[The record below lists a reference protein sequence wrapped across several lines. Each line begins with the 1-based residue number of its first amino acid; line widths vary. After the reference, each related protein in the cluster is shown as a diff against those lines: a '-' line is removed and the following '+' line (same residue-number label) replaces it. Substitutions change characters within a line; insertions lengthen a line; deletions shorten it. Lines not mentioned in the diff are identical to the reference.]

1 MGRKKIIHIFLLIMT
16 ALIFGRLAYRW
27 FAGNRYDQVR
37 EQNELESLRLQKL
50 TKMPDPLRVVK
61 AGSYNFQK
69 MIRLIDACSALKAES
84 SLGFDTQ
91 RLIKKVDRTLVASLI
106 QDLLHERAQ
115 LREYIWE
122 LKGYS
127 RTAIPSRKY
136 RSLLY
141 YLEVMDHNLADM
153 RDLLH
158 EPTQESPQHL
168 QER

>member
-1 MGRKKIIHIFLLIMT
+1 MFLLVMVV
-16 ALIFGRLAYRW
+16 LFSGRAAYRW
-27 FAGNRYDQVR
+27 FTGNQLDKTSERND
-37 EQNELESLRLQKL
+37 LEVLRLQKL
-50 TKMPDPLRVVK
+50 TKMPEPLRVVK

-69 MIRLIDACSALKAES
+69 MIRLIDACTTLKVES
-84 SLGFDTQ
+84 SVGFETK
-91 RLIKKVDRTLVASLI
+91 RIIKKVDRLLVTSMI
-106 QDLLHERAQ
+106 QELLHERAQ

-127 RTAIPSRKY
+127 RAAIPSRKY

-158 EPTQESPQHL
+158 EPSHTSPQHA
-168 QER
+168 QDA